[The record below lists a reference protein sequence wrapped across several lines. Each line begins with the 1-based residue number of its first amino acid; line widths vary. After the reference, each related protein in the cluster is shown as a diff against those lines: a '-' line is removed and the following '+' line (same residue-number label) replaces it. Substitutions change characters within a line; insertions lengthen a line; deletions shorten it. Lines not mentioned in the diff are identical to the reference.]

1 MGPTLSPNLQRL
13 LEMSERLPTK
23 PRSLPASNNNDPIVV
38 SYTTLERS
46 YYFSETRCIKIQ
58 NHPDDI
64 GSCSSNIRF
73 ARERLLNEAASLQYL
88 AQYSNIPVPKLRD
101 IGDNERGMLQLET
114 ELLPNNAIT
123 LSMVAPPYRRKE
135 AIQNVNDQMMS
146 HILPHLSNLRSTAIG
161 SVDPSLPVIPPARL
175 LSSRGPGEEWP
186 RGIKGDYGFVHGDLS
201 DENIFVD
208 QTSFEIVGIIDW
220 EYAGFFPTAFE
231 VPIWKTP
238 DRQVRHGI
246 LMGAMREELIFFNG
260 RGKIGNC

>member
-114 ELLPNNAIT
+114 ELLPNNAIP
-123 LSMVAPPYRRKE
+123 L
-135 AIQNVNDQMMS
+135 
-146 HILPHLSNLRSTAIG
+146 
-161 SVDPSLPVIPPARL
+161 
-175 LSSRGPGEEWP
+175 
-186 RGIKGDYGFVHGDLS
+186 
-201 DENIFVD
+201 
-208 QTSFEIVGIIDW
+208 
-220 EYAGFFPTAFE
+220 
-231 VPIWKTP
+231 
-238 DRQVRHGI
+238 
-246 LMGAMREELIFFNG
+246 AM
-260 RGKIGNC
+260 